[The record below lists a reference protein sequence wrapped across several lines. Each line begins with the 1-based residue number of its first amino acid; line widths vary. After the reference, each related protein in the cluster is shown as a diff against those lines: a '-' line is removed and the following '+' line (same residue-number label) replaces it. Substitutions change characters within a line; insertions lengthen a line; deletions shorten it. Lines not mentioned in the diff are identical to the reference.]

1 MHSDDSRAFGHLYRR
16 GATWWLRFRVDGR
29 EYRESSGSTSRRTA
43 EQKLGQRAKELDE
56 GKYAEVRHRRLTFA
70 ALHALVVADY
80 EARRLRSLPRLQ
92 QLYRHLAAAFGG
104 MRARAITAEKLVAYR
119 DARLAA
125 GAAPA
130 TVDLELR
137 ALLRGF
143 RLARKQGAASL
154 PVPEFPDLPDGI
166 VRQGFFERDDF
177 DAVLREVPAYLRP
190 PLTFAYYSGWRI
202 SEVLGLTWD
211 RVDLAAGVARL
222 NVGTTKS
229 GAGRTCPFGVLPP
242 LHALF
247 AAQRTATT
255 ALERRTGR
263 LVPWVFW
270 HRDGRSLKDFRH
282 AWRSACD
289 RAAHRGTGPLRQL
302 VRPALLTCIV
312 HDLRRT
318 AVRNLVRAGVPEKT
332 AMLLTGHKTRTVFDR
347 YDIVNEADLRAG
359 LAKVAAALPETS
371 GAQAGAQ
378 PGAQRLPHPRATRA
392 GAGR

>member
-1 MHSDDSRAFGHLYRR
+1 M
-16 GATWWLRFRVDGR
+16 
-29 EYRESSGSTSRRTA
+29 
-43 EQKLGQRAKELDE
+43 
-56 GKYAEVRHRRLTFA
+56 
-70 ALHALVVADY
+70 
-80 EARRLRSLPRLQ
+80 RSLPRLQ

-137 ALLRGF
+137 ALARGF
-143 RLARKQGAASL
+143 RLARTLRRVAS
-154 PVPEFPDLPDGI
+154 VPEFPALEGAA

-211 RVDLAAGVARL
+211 RVDLAAGVVRL
-222 NVGTTKS
+222 DVGSTKS
-229 GAGRTCPFGVLPP
+229 GAGRTCPFDVLPPLRDLMAACPFGVLPP

-302 VRPALLTCIV
+302 VRPALLTRIV